1 MLNLKL
7 HEASSFISNLKMSS
21 FNDVNSGKNLE
32 PEDIANAVLY
42 AVTQPDYVG
51 VNEILV
57 QPRDMP
63 F

>member
-1 MLNLKL
+1 
-7 HEASSFISNLKMSS
+7 MST

-32 PEDIANAVLY
+32 PKDIANIVLY
-42 AVTQPDYVG
+42 AVTQLDYVG

-63 F
+63 FQKDSRDLNLLKIQHY